1 MKVFGNNN
9 FNPNPN
15 RDPADEYGWYEDL
28 DSPRLRISSSLND
41 FHQSSKARI
50 DRTLS
55 LPPPATQ
62 PPMYIL
68 ESSHAEQQLWY
79 ETAGTKPRQPEH
91 ERAYFTRLWL
101 QNFETSLTPNAQ
113 SLSSMYSELVES
125 NSIYDE
131 NTDELSKTIDENGS
145 EILFKGKN
153 IFSNA
158 VSKSFI
164 NQDCANMTMQL
175 PRFKIVKGKD
185 GKIYATF
192 LVIVSL
198 GSVSFGSWRRHSEFS
213 KFAENLISSKEEGD
227 GSEFRNSMLSWQCL
241 LQKKRWYRCLDKEY
255 LALKCFLLERFMHD
269 VLFESRTP
277 DLILRFLDLM
287 QSDSISYYGSDA
299 GIDNDN
305 DFNHENT
312 LNHSQDSVTGV
323 DIDTGGGIQPVAA

>member
-1 MKVFGNNN
+1 MMKVVGNNN

-15 RDPADEYGWYEDL
+15 LDPADEYGWYEDL

-125 NSIYDE
+125 
-131 NTDELSKTIDENGS
+131 
-145 EILFKGKN
+145 
-153 IFSNA
+153 
-158 VSKSFI
+158 
-164 NQDCANMTMQL
+164 
-175 PRFKIVKGKD
+175 
-185 GKIYATF
+185 
-192 LVIVSL
+192 
-198 GSVSFGSWRRHSEFS
+198 
-213 KFAENLISSKEEGD
+213 
-227 GSEFRNSMLSWQCL
+227 CL
-241 LQKKRWYRCLDKEY
+241 LYTSPSPRD
-255 LALKCFLLERFMHD
+255 
-269 VLFESRTP
+269 
-277 DLILRFLDLM
+277 
-287 QSDSISYYGSDA
+287 
-299 GIDNDN
+299 
-305 DFNHENT
+305 
-312 LNHSQDSVTGV
+312 
-323 DIDTGGGIQPVAA
+323 